1 VSASSPS
8 SPSPNYFPS
17 SPCILSL
24 DPITELLPIA
34 SVSCT
39 LWGRELLLVA
49 AVRPH
54 AQWITVDS
62 WVLVRV

>member
-1 VSASSPS
+1 MLVRTLTPSAA
-8 SPSPNYFPS
+8 
-17 SPCILSL
+17 
-24 DPITELLPIA
+24 DGAALLVP
-34 SVSCT
+34 